1 MELAWKE
8 AGEVPNLWSLL
19 ATLPTSFNASANV
32 YGLSLF
38 ALRRGLKSRSRNE
51 RRVWVPPISRM
62 EEMVTGSVELM
73 PICCF

>member
-1 MELAWKE
+1 VLAWWE

-19 ATLPTSFNASANV
+19 ATLPISFNASANV

-51 RRVWVPPISRM
+51 RRVWATPISRM